1 MIFFFLSSKL
11 DHDETQMLI
20 STPTSHAFEVDREHF
35 GLSAPGRGNV
45 RLTGEAEL
53 IGENV
58 DVCFQSSDD
67 FIWLT
72 RV

>member
-1 MIFFFLSSKL
+1 MIFFFSKL
-11 DHDETQMLI
+11 DHDETQILI
-20 STPTSHAFEVDREHF
+20 STLTSHAFEVDREHF
-35 GLSAPGRGNV
+35 GLSVPGRGNV

-58 DVCFQSSDD
+58 DVCFQSSDG

-72 RV
+72 CV